1 MISKDLDHTTKADL
15 QEYFKDRDYM
25 VIAVPKEE
33 PARVYVLKASDA
45 VKKAQEV
52 HSLNG
57 EEAIA
62 LGKVMVGALLLTSLV
77 KHATDQKILLKVQGI
92 IEGYSLI
99 AEADGRGRVR
109 GMIEESLYQEPTL
122 TVVRELGMGTPYTS
136 IVPLQSKDMALNIS
150 FYLRQSE
157 QVPSAVSLDVVED
170 ERGNLLAG
178 GFLLQTMGGISSAV
192 LDLLEERVLTC
203 APMGSMLR
211 QAMRPED
218 IATKL
223 LEGMHPL
230 LVGLKEVEYFC
241 PCSEDIARASLLTL
255 SYEELQEITR
265 EGPAEVRCRF
275 CGKVYH
281 FSGEDIIDR
290 A

>member
-1 MISKDLDHTTKADL
+1 MISKDLDHTTRADL

-33 PARVYVLKASDA
+33 PARVYALRASSA
-45 VKKAQEV
+45 VRKAQEI
-52 HSLNG
+52 HSLNVD
-57 EEAIA
+57 EAVA
-62 LGKVMVGALLLTSLV
+62 LGKVIVGALLLTSLV
-77 KHATDQKILLKVQGI
+77 KHATEQKILLKVQGI

-99 AEADGRGRVR
+99 AEADGKGRAR

-136 IVPLQSKDMALNIS
+136 IVPLQGTDMALNIS

-157 QVPSAVSLDVVED
+157 QLPSAVSIDVVED
-170 ERGNLLAG
+170 EGGNLLAG
-178 GFLLQTMGGISSAV
+178 GFLLQTMGGISRSV
-192 LDLLEERVLTC
+192 LDLLEERAITC
-203 APMGSMLR
+203 APMKSMLM

-230 LVGLKEVEYFC
+230 LVGLKEIEYFC

-255 SYEELQEITR
+255 THEELQELAR
-265 EGPAEVRCRF
+265 EGLAEVRCRF

-281 FSGEDIIDR
+281 FSGKDIIDKT
-290 A
+290 